1 MTEAPAPTG
10 RFVGAKLLLTCGDS
24 ILVMQRD
31 DLPGLPW
38 AGMWD
43 LPGGG
48 AEPGET
54 PPECALREL
63 AEETGLHLGQDR
75 ITRAEPRPSISKP
88 GRVGW
93 YFVLP
98 ITVAEAKAARLG
110 DEGQALRLMP
120 VAEFIAHPQAIPA
133 FRDIVAEMVA
143 VPSA

>member
-1 MTEAPAPTG
+1 MTTTD

-48 AEPGET
+48 REPGET
-54 PPECALREL
+54 PEECAIRECY
-63 AEETGLHLGQDR
+63 EETGLRLTPDR
-75 ITRAEPRPSISKP
+75 LVQGEPRASISKP
-88 GRVGW
+88 GRIGW
-93 YFVLP
+93 YFLAP
-98 ITVAEAKAARLG
+98 ISAAEAASARLG

-120 VAEFIAHPQAIPA
+120 VAEFVAHPGAIPA
-133 FRDIVAEMVA
+133 FRDIVRELVTA
-143 VPSA
+143 

>member
-1 MTEAPAPTG
+1 MTMTD
-10 RFVGAKLLLTCGDS
+10 RFVGAKMLLTCGDA

-54 PPECALREL
+54 PQDCALRVCY
-63 AEETGLHLGQDR
+63 EETGLRLSPARLIHG
-75 ITRAEPRPSISKP
+75 TSRPSISKP

-93 YFVLP
+93 YFIAA
-98 ITVAEAKAARLG
+98 ITPEEAASARLG

-120 VAEFIAHPQAIPA
+120 VAEFVAHPQAIPA
-133 FRDIVAEMVA
+133 FRDIVRDMLAG
-143 VPSA
+143 

>member
-1 MTEAPAPTG
+1 MTTD
-10 RFVGAKLLLTCGDS
+10 RFVGAKLLLTCGDA

-54 PPECALREL
+54 PQGCALREL
-63 AEETGLHLGQDR
+63 AEETGLRLDPDR
-75 ITRAEPRPSISKP
+75 LAHGEPRASISKP
-88 GRVGW
+88 GRIGW
-93 YFVLP
+93 YFIVP
-98 ITVAEAKAARLG
+98 ITEAEAAAARLG

-120 VAEFIAHPQAIPA
+120 ITEFASHPQAIPA
-133 FRDIVAEMVA
+133 FRDIVREMLIA
-143 VPSA
+143 DA